1 MEIVAIFPRE
11 LEEFGGVPRNGFFA
25 QESFESPLDVRTVPG
40 LEAIAARGEP
50 VEF

>member
-1 MEIVAIFPRE
+1 MEIVAVFPGE
-11 LEEFGGVPRNGFFA
+11 LKEFGGVPRGGFFA
-25 QESFESPLDVRTVPG
+25 QESFETPLDVRTVPG